1 MRYSSNERRRFNGT
15 IMPKKSNQPLETA
28 SSHALPPAR
37 SRREELLAALLAHAT
52 NPTHIRVLKAY
63 MASGTVQGAEQEFEK
78 IIQEIVD
85 EA

>member
-1 MRYSSNERRRFNGT
+1 
-15 IMPKKSNQPLETA
+15 MPKKATQPLTTA
-28 SSHALPPAR
+28 NSPALPSAR
-37 SRREELLAALLAHAT
+37 SRREELLAALLTHAT
-52 NPTHIRVLKAY
+52 NPTHARILKAY